1 MGPWT
6 DVQVEPKSGEMDKF
20 VRYTSQIFS
29 SLNMSKSLKSVK
41 FGQSYSKQIKGG
53 RFGTQSV
60 YIAPKSK
67 TSPDQGR
74 ITPRSRRG
82 RRFVLMLEL
91 QFVMLHIKQKYVIRP
106 IILCTVK
113 IKASANYN

>member
-1 MGPWT
+1 VGPWT
-6 DVQVEPKSGEMDKF
+6 DVQVEPKSGEVDKF

-29 SLNMSKSLKSVK
+29 SLNMPKSLKSVK

-91 QFVMLHIKQKYVIRP
+91 QFVMLHIKQKCY
-106 IILCTVK
+106 
-113 IKASANYN
+113 